1 MQYPL
6 RFCHRYGIIDSVFD
20 DTSEKDSSL
29 VSQPLVEQTSLQHR
43 KDIFEHPFRTYPEE
57 GGVQRKLRMIINLI
71 PIFCSC
77 QPEVQ
82 GLREGGHS
90 PGSIQEGKR
99 LLQAARRSIPC
110 ENRPRG
116 KKRQSA

>member
-20 DTSEKDSSL
+20 DTSEKDSFL
-29 VSQPLVEQTSLQHR
+29 VPQPLVEQTTLQHR

-57 GGVQRKLRMIINLI
+57 GGVQRKLCMIINLI
-71 PIFCSC
+71 PILCTC

-82 GLREGGHS
+82 GLWEGDHS
-90 PGSIQEGKR
+90 LGSTQEDEQR
-99 LLQAARRSIPC
+99 LPVAHRSMPC
-110 ENRPRG
+110 GNNPLG
-116 KKRQSA
+116 